1 MEKNIFESPL
11 FNAAKKGLLEEVKI
25 ICETNIEE
33 EKRESEFYPAL
44 YIASYQGNEE
54 IVEYL
59 LYMGAD
65 PNYSFKYYLPPLHA
79 AAQKGR
85 LSIVKLLLDY
95 GAEINPKPEEE
106 FFSSPL
112 LTASRGG
119 HEFMVKFLLD
129 HGANI
134 EAKLNPLCVKV
145 SSVIERLFAYGD
157 YSESEIDLKSA
168 KIGYTSLHLSADN
181 GERRVV
187 RTLIKYGANVNSK
200 AKSNVSPLFVAILKD
215 LESIIQ
221 LLKKGGANLNDT
233 VNGVSL
239 YQYLIL
245 RERKKNYSNKGKSR
259 HDSNSE
265 EEKDDEEEAAKEEE
279 YSSDEK

>member
-1 MEKNIFESPL
+1 MEKNIFKTPL
-11 FNAAKKGLLEEVKI
+11 FNAAKKGILEEVKF

-33 EKRESEFYPAL
+33 EERVSEYYPSL

-65 PNYSFKYYLPPLHA
+65 PNYSFKNYLPPLHA

-95 GAEINPKPEEE
+95 GAEINPKPEEG

-134 EAKLNPLCVKV
+134 EAKLNPICVRV

-157 YSESEIDLKSA
+157 YSESEINSKSE

-187 RTLIKYGANVNSK
+187 RILIKYGANVNSK
-200 AKSNVSPLFVAILKD
+200 SNLNISPLFVAIIKNF
-215 LESIIQ
+215 ESIIQ

-239 YQYLIL
+239 CQYLIL
-245 RERKKNYSNKGKSR
+245 RDRKKNDSNKQKSCQ
-259 HDSNSE
+259 DPNSE
-265 EEKDDEEEAAKEEE
+265 EEKSEEEEEE